1 MQFNVV
7 NAMRLPDTNL
17 APFTG
22 GADLMTAC
30 DLTTG
35 SQSGLACDDLLKEFR
50 SDGIRAHKRAAI
62 SGNEQHG

>member
-22 GADLMTAC
+22 GADL
-30 DLTTG
+30 
-35 SQSGLACDDLLKEFR
+35 
-50 SDGIRAHKRAAI
+50 
-62 SGNEQHG
+62 